1 MIIEEE
7 KDRGPALLL
16 IIIYT
21 TFKYVHY
28 ESRWLKCSK
37 AEDEQYSMTGGS
49 PPPIYVSLCALE
61 HRLGS
66 MTRCADSC

>member
-1 MIIEEE
+1 MIIERE

-21 TFKYVHY
+21 TSKYVHD
-28 ESRWLKCSK
+28 ESRWLKYSK
-37 AEDEQYSMTGGS
+37 AEEGLYSTAAWS

-61 HRLGS
+61 HQ
-66 MTRCADSC
+66 

>member
-1 MIIEEE
+1 MTFEEE

-21 TFKYVHY
+21 MSKYVHY

-37 AEDEQYSMTGGS
+37 AEDEQYSTADGS
-49 PPPIYVSLCALE
+49 PPPTYMSLCALE
-61 HRLGS
+61 H
-66 MTRCADSC
+66 

>member
-1 MIIEEE
+1 MIIEDE

-21 TFKYVHY
+21 SSKYVHH

-37 AEDEQYSMTGGS
+37 AKDERYSTAAGS
-49 PPPIYVSLCALE
+49 PPLTYMSLCALE
-61 HRLGS
+61 HR
-66 MTRCADSC
+66 

>member
-21 TFKYVHY
+21 TSKYVHD
-28 ESRWLKCSK
+28 ESRCLKYSM
-37 AEDEQYSMTGGS
+37 AEAEQYSRAGGS
-49 PPPIYVSLCALE
+49 PPLKCVSPCGLKD
-61 HRLGS
+61 R
-66 MTRCADSC
+66 

>member
-1 MIIEEE
+1 MIIEDE

-21 TFKYVHY
+21 MSKYVHY

-37 AEDEQYSMTGGS
+37 AADEQYSMVGGS
-49 PPPIYVSLCALE
+49 PPPTYVSLGALE
-61 HRLGS
+61 HRYGN
-66 MTRCADSC
+66 MTRS